1 MNTKIGTLFAT
12 IVALALL
19 VSCSGG
25 SSIVGMWQE
34 FGGDETLDFFKDGT
48 ISAASASKEMALGGK
63 YSFVEVDRMK
73 VELGGVG
80 ALAGPMIMTV
90 AISGGELSLTNP
102 TGKVSRYKKM

>member
-25 SSIVGMWQE
+25 SSIVGKWQE
-34 FGGDETLDFFKDGT
+34 IGGDETLEFFKDGT
-48 ISAASASKEMALGGK
+48 ISASSKEMALGGK

-90 AISGGELSLTNP
+90 AISGGCAISFL
-102 TGKVSRYKKM
+102 